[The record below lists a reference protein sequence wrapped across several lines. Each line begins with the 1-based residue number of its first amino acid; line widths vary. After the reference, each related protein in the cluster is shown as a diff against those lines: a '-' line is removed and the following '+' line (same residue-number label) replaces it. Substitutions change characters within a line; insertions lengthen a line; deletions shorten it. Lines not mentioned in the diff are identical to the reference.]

1 MVTLLLLPFLKRNE
15 ERYESYMG
23 NKKRPV
29 ALVLAALYAVWQVFV
44 QPVWNL
50 NIERLAEKEKIDTTL
65 SNWDRLMD
73 TLWAIGAYVPKSFP
87 LGFVVGALIFAY
99 WDAIIAAVRKYILR
113 KPDAPIEGGSPLR
126 AWLGRM
132 VPFFEEDDSI
142 LLMLW
147 VINLGT
153 VPFRF
158 GVVSGDIKFTYVA
171 GDSTRRYVKLS
182 VLLKE
187 SCTTGSPLEP
197 GYYGPLWLH
206 VPIPKGLRRELPDT
220 FGWTPY
226 PSLSFE
232 NLDIQLVSEDGLHSK
247 SLELWD
253 SMRLSAGENVIRY
266 DETMK
271 LFKSDEERKDVA
283 EGLAKAAALLKKIAK
298 D

>member
-1 MVTLLLLPFLKRNE
+1 MVTLLLLPFLRRNE

-29 ALVLAALYAVWQVFV
+29 ALVLAGLYAIWQVFI
-44 QPVWNL
+44 QPIWNL

-73 TLWAIGAYVPKSFP
+73 TLWAVGSYIPKSFP
-87 LGFVVGALIFAY
+87 LGFVLGALIFAY
-99 WDAIIAAVRKYILR
+99 WDVIIALGRKYILR
-113 KPDAPIEGGSPLR
+113 KPDAPAGEERPLR

-142 LLMLW
+142 TLMLW
-147 VINLGT
+147 VINVGT

-158 GVVSGDIKFTYVA
+158 GVISGEIKFTYVA
-171 GDSTRRYVKLS
+171 GDSKRRYVNLS
-182 VLLKE
+182 AMLKE
-187 SCTTGSPLEP
+187 SGTTDGPLEP

-206 VPIPKGLRRELPDT
+206 VPIPKSIRRELPDT

-232 NLDIQLVSEDGLHSK
+232 NLDIQLVSEDGARSI
-247 SLELWD
+247 SLKLWN
-253 SMRLSAGENVIRY
+253 SMRLSAGEDVVRY

-271 LFKSDEERKDVA
+271 IFESEEQRKSVV
-283 EGLAKAAALLKKIAK
+283 EGLAKAASLLKKIEK